1 MEPVRLTGRTQV
13 SRPPVARGLAMK
25 HKTWFRLLLKII
37 GIFLLA
43 TAIPSLLN
51 AVTGVVGMTM
61 GSGRQYW
68 SVGTG
73 FDLWNMLYV
82 ACMQGLIGNILQCVI
97 GIYLLLGGKFLTD
110 LCIPSNRPY
119 CPDCGYELSGLA
131 GDQCPECGAT
141 LPAEFIAAH
150 ASPATEQAPTAE
162 PAPPSVPRT
171 GFKRL
176 VPMENRQALAAYYVG
191 VASLIPI
198 LGIILGPAA
207 IVYGIEG
214 IRHARQQPAHHGKTH
229 ATFGIIVGSATTIFN
244 LCGWWLTPMLI
255 S

>member
-1 MEPVRLTGRTQV
+1 
-13 SRPPVARGLAMK
+13 MK

-43 TAIPSLLN
+43 TAIPNLLN
-51 AVTGVVGMTM
+51 AVTAVVGMTM
-61 GSGRQYW
+61 TTGRQYW

-73 FDLWNMLYV
+73 FDLWTTLYF
-82 ACMQGLIGNILQCVI
+82 AYTQGLIGSILQCVI
-97 GIYLLLGGKFLTD
+97 GIYLLLGGKFLID

-131 GDQCPECGAT
+131 GDQCPECGAS
-141 LPAEFIAAH
+141 LPAEFIATQE
-150 ASPATEQAPTAE
+150 SPAAGQAPTVQ
-162 PAPPSVPRT
+162 PAPPSIRRT

-176 VPMENRQALAAYYVG
+176 MPMENHQALTAYYVA
-191 VASLIPI
+191 VASLIPL

-214 IRHARQQPAHHGKTH
+214 IRHARQQPQHHGKTH

-244 LCGWWLTPMLI
+244 LCGWWLAPMLVY
-255 S
+255 